1 MPVEAAGVRQP
12 RHVSGQRQ
20 LAQPQLGVMPR
31 TALEPRLHLRPGGGA
46 NLRIMERRRVA
57 LENGAFTARVPDL
70 DLRTIL
76 RGAPR
81 VSRQHQ
87 FCVQPIELEAEDLT
101 KARNAVALKHDI
113 SADLQL
119 QAVQ

>member
-1 MPVEAAGVRQP
+1 M
-12 RHVSGQRQ
+12 
-20 LAQPQLGVMPR
+20 
-31 TALEPRLHLRPGGGA
+31 HLRPGGGT

-57 LENGAFTARVPDL
+57 FEDGAFTARVPDL

-87 FCVQPIELEAEDLT
+87 FCAQLIELEGEDLT
-101 KARNAVALKHDI
+101 KAPDAVGLQHDI
-113 SADLQL
+113 AADLKL

>member
-1 MPVEAAGVRQP
+1 
-12 RHVSGQRQ
+12 
-20 LAQPQLGVMPR
+20 
-31 TALEPRLHLRPGGGA
+31 LHLRPGGGA

-57 LENGAFTARVPDL
+57 LEDGAFAARVPDL

-76 RGAPR
+76 RGAPC
-81 VSRQHQ
+81 VSWQHQ
-87 FCVQPIELEAEDLT
+87 FCVQPIELEGEDLT